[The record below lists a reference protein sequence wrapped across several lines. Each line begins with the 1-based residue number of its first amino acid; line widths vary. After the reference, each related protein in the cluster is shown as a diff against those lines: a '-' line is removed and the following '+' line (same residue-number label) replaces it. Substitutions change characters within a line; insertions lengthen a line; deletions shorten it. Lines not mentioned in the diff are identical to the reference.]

1 MLALRVTTSAVLLA
15 LVALGGCSHGTAERG
30 DGSGYVA
37 MGDSYSAAPGVP
49 TTDPN
54 GPTGCLRSDHNY
66 PSLLAADLG
75 IGSFTDVTCVGA
87 STPSLT
93 VEGRVEDI
101 VVPPQLDAVDENTS
115 LVTIGIGAN
124 DLNTFGAM
132 VGVCLQVAAS
142 DPTGAPCREQYED
155 DDTDELLDGI
165 EEVGGLVARALG
177 RIRDAAPDAQVVL
190 VGYPQLVP
198 ASGTCAELPLAA
210 GDYEYVHDGFVALD
224 DALRGAADEAGADY
238 VELLGP
244 SEGHDICAGDAAW
257 VEGAADSERAL
268 ALHPFVEEQQA
279 VADLIAEA
287 LD

>member
-1 MLALRVTTSAVLLA
+1 MPLRQVTASVVLLA
-15 LVALGGCSHGTAERG
+15 LVPLAGCSHGTAERASG
-30 DGSGYVA
+30 AGYVA

-75 IGSFTDVTCVGA
+75 IGSFSDVTCVGA

-93 VEGRVEDI
+93 VEGRVDDI
-101 VVPPQLDAVDENTS
+101 VVPPQLDAVDENTA

-142 DPTGAPCREQYED
+142 RPGRLAVPRPVRGRRHRRAARQHR
-155 DDTDELLDGI
+155 
-165 EEVGGLVARALG
+165 EVGELVTTALG
-177 RIRDAAPDAQVVL
+177 RIRDEAPDAQVVL
-190 VGYPQLVP
+190 VGYPQIVP

-224 DALRGAADEAGADY
+224 DALSEAADERAWTTSSCSARARGTTSAPATRPGSRAWPTPT
-238 VELLGP
+238 GP
-244 SEGHDICAGDAAW
+244 WRCTRS
-257 VEGAADSERAL
+257 SRSSR
-268 ALHPFVEEQQA
+268 PSPT
-279 VADLIAEA
+279 
-287 LD
+287 